1 MAGIRVRTTFEK
13 VNVCDVRTLLFS
25 TIKDRM
31 EILPLHQS
39 HTRRQEWF
47 IFFLIEIVQVR
58 TLLLAVHRFFARF
71 SLFSPFLLVFFVAFA
86 SPSLLYFRYNL
97 NPHLPLFP

>member
-31 EILPLHQS
+31 EILRPYQS
-39 HTRRQEWF
+39 HIKRR
-47 IFFLIEIVQVR
+47 
-58 TLLLAVHRFFARF
+58 
-71 SLFSPFLLVFFVAFA
+71 
-86 SPSLLYFRYNL
+86 
-97 NPHLPLFP
+97 